1 LGPPSGRCPAD
12 RNDVGVVLEPAV
24 VATWEPCAM
33 FPWAV
38 PDVFPASAVV
48 KLDVGR
54 LLVLHALLMVVLSLM
69 VPAA

>member
-1 LGPPSGRCPAD
+1 
-12 RNDVGVVLEPAV
+12 
-24 VATWEPCAM
+24 M